1 MQTVTGK
8 SQNRSSMAGI
18 EQENRKMKRYYSA
31 ESAHGSESSH
41 GFSNDT
47 IVFAFNSPRARDDY
61 VTKSRNISC
70 RAILAREVTKYA
82 TNFKPSINRTN
93 APRPFSGEFWA
104 IIDAYTG
111 GPYTGGPIIP
121 GLLGYVGV
129 PCSDEPIIER
139 LHK

>member
-1 MQTVTGK
+1 
-8 SQNRSSMAGI
+8 
-18 EQENRKMKRYYSA
+18 MKRYYSA

-47 IVFAFNSPRARDDY
+47 IVFAFNSRQARDNY
-61 VTKSRNISC
+61 VAKSRNISC
-70 RAILAREVTKYA
+70 QAILAREATKYA
-82 TNFKPSINRTN
+82 TNFNLSINRTN

-104 IIDAYTG
+104 IIDA
-111 GPYTGGPIIP
+111 YTGGPIIP

>member
-1 MQTVTGK
+1 
-8 SQNRSSMAGI
+8 
-18 EQENRKMKRYYSA
+18 MKRYYSA

-82 TNFKPSINRTN
+82 TNLNLSSNRTN

-104 IIDAYTG
+104 IIDAYDDAT
-111 GPYTGGPIIP
+111 IP
-121 GLLGYVGV
+121 GLIGYVGV
-129 PCSDEPIIER
+129 PYPDEPIVER

>member
-1 MQTVTGK
+1 MLTLKKGAL
-8 SQNRSSMAGI
+8 R
-18 EQENRKMKRYYSA
+18 MKRYYSA
-31 ESAHGSESSH
+31 ESAHGSDSSH

-47 IVFAFNSPRARDDY
+47 IVLAFSSPQTRDDY

-82 TNFKPSINRTN
+82 TNLNLSSNRTN

-104 IIDAYTG
+104 IID
-111 GPYTGGPIIP
+111 PYYNAEIP

-129 PCSDEPIIER
+129 PCTDEPIIER